1 MINEYTLPYCT
12 INEILAELKRRGV
25 VVSIRGVGMY
35 PLVEAIT
42 TVHRCPD
49 QSYVEAIEIPS
60 TAEAPSA
67 DGGRPL
73 SRAFDANQYFLD
85 LVSRG
90 VSAARA
96 RRLANLAA
104 DVDALAGSLAKEDGK

>member
-1 MINEYTLPYCT
+1 MSNGHPLK
-12 INEILAELKRRGV
+12 NSLNVEILAELARRNV
-25 VVSIRGVGMY
+25 VVSVGAPGVY
-35 PLVEAIT
+35 FLDTARVVNRERPDKPPLS
-42 TVHRCPD
+42 C
-49 QSYVEAIEIPS
+49 IEISPID
-60 TAEAPSA
+60 EAPSPN
-67 DGGRPL
+67 GGRPL
-73 SRAFDANQYFLD
+73 SRAFDADQYFLD